1 MFRLLGLYLGTLYIM
16 HIDIY
21 KYPAAQHV
29 WRIHL
34 VTHTYMLIKQNIARF
49 IHGQPR
55 SSQIKEKTCMDI
67 HTVRS
72 YGYIEGD
79 DSKLT
84 EQYVK
89 ENNI

>member
-1 MFRLLGLYLGTLYIM
+1 
-16 HIDIY
+16 
-21 KYPAAQHV
+21 
-29 WRIHL
+29 
-34 VTHTYMLIKQNIARF
+34 
-49 IHGQPR
+49 
-55 SSQIKEKTCMDI
+55 MDI